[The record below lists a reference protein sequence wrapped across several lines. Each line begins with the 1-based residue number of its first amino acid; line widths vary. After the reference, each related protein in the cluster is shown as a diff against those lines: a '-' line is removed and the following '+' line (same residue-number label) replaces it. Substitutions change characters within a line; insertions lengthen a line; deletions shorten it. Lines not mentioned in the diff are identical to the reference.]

1 MKDIREAAFFFESG
15 YADRAAGGR
24 GATDTDDKSKFYP
37 EWSNFTFR
45 NITSVNAKKAVD
57 ITGLKGLPVHD
68 LLFDGVSWYGT
79 REGMEIK
86 YAEKL
91 TFMNCTITP
100 QRENE
105 IKHCKNITWN
115 GNPLEND

>member
-1 MKDIREAAFFFESG
+1 M
-15 YADRAAGGR
+15 
-24 GATDTDDKSKFYP
+24 
-37 EWSNFTFR
+37 
-45 NITSVNAKKAVD
+45 NAKKAVD
-57 ITGLKGLPVHD
+57 IEGMKGLPVHD

-91 TFMNCTITP
+91 TFMNCIMTP
-100 QRENE
+100 QRENK

-115 GNPLEND
+115 GNRLESE